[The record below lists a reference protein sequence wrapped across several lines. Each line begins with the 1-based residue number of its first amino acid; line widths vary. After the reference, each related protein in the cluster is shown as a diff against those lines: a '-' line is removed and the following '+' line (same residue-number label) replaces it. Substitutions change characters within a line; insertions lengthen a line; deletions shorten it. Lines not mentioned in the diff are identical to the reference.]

1 MGIDADLFHR
11 LVSYSMGAFIFHFII
26 EKVFL
31 LIKYSKQFYSVA
43 SILLCSPIYFAFP
56 DEISS

>member
-31 LIKYSKQFYSVA
+31 LIKYSK
-43 SILLCSPIYFAFP
+43 
-56 DEISS
+56 